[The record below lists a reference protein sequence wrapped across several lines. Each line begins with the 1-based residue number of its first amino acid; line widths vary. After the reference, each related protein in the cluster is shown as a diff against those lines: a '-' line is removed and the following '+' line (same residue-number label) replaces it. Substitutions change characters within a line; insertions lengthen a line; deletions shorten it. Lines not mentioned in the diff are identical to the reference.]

1 MKRADGRKEK
11 PKIIS
16 QFKRYFITGLLISL
30 PLLVTC
36 WLTWKALGAIEG
48 GIARLFD
55 RMVEKGVFASDPYIF
70 GMGIV
75 LVVVAMIGIG
85 VFANRTL
92 GRRLISLGESILAR
106 VPFISKVYLTV
117 REMRDTFVG
126 QKRIFT
132 RLVLVEYPRRGVW
145 CIGFITRETEGEIKQ
160 KAGDN
165 MLNVFIPTTPNPT
178 SGYLVFVP
186 KKDAI
191 ELDMSVEEGMK
202 LVISGGAIVPKYQ
215 IEGTPPQIPKTSETI
230 EAG

>member
-1 MKRADGRKEK
+1 MPSEK
-11 PKIIS
+11 S
-16 QFKRYFITGLLISL
+16 RMFAQFRRYFITGLLISL
-30 PLLVTC
+30 PLLVTW

-55 RMVEKGVFASDPYIF
+55 RMVERGWLASDPYFF
-70 GMGIV
+70 GMGII
-75 LVVVAMIGIG
+75 LVVVAMIAVG
-85 VFANRTL
+85 VIANRAI
-92 GRRLISLGESILAR
+92 GKRLISAGESILAR

-145 CIGFITRETEGEIKQ
+145 CIGFITRETGGEIKH

-186 KKDAI
+186 KEDAI
-191 ELDMSVEEGMK
+191 ELDMNVEEGMK

-215 IEGTPPQIPKTSETI
+215 IKGTPPKIPESPETI